1 MFTYNDEH
9 QQSPKDASSE
19 NNKDANIL
27 LLLDNQSWNK
37 MVSMLF
43 MFEIRRLFSIFTD
56 LCCNLLLSFLYILS
70 LQSRIQNLNL
80 PDHFT
85 AETEL
90 FKISIPGAVAVDS
103 ICLSDLVP
111 RLVQPIFKSSLA
123 PIKSGLGGRGDGLR
137 YWIFIQN

>member
-27 LLLDNQSWNK
+27 ILLDNQSWNK

-70 LQSRIQNLNL
+70 L
-80 PDHFT
+80 
-85 AETEL
+85 
-90 FKISIPGAVAVDS
+90 
-103 ICLSDLVP
+103 
-111 RLVQPIFKSSLA
+111 
-123 PIKSGLGGRGDGLR
+123 
-137 YWIFIQN
+137 